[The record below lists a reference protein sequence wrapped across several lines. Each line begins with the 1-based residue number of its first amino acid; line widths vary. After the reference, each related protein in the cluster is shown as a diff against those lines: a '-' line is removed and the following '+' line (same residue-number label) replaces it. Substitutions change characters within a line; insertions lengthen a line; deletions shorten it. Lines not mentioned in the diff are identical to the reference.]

1 MLKCQI
7 PREFEQRDCEAFALS
22 SVRCRTEYA
31 ARIAG
36 SGAIKSGAKMALGPF
51 TFAELVQVAGVGL
64 RDAQLYLK
72 SGLLQ
77 PPRRQRG
84 RSADVAFHDEHVK
97 RLRFIKNARG
107 CGFTLEDI
115 AQLVNPRALT
125 TCADV
130 YRLAL
135 RRLEA
140 VTRADA
146 SDISRIVA
154 LDSLLTSCL
163 ATGSRGDCKILAT
176 LGGVDSQWLSPVEMA
191 DLPV

>member
-1 MLKCQI
+1 
-7 PREFEQRDCEAFALS
+7 
-22 SVRCRTEYA
+22 VRCRTEYA
-31 ARIAG
+31 ALIAG

-64 RDAQLYLK
+64 QDAQLYLK

-84 RSADVAFHDEHVK
+84 RSADVGFHDEHVK

-154 LDSLLTSCL
+154 LDALLTSCR

-176 LGGVDSQWLSPVEMA
+176 LSGVDSQRLSPVGMVGV
-191 DLPV
+191 PV

>member
-1 MLKCQI
+1 
-7 PREFEQRDCEAFALS
+7 
-22 SVRCRTEYA
+22 
-31 ARIAG
+31 
-36 SGAIKSGAKMALGPF
+36 MALGPF
-51 TFAELVQVAGVGL
+51 TFAELVQFAGVRL
-64 RDAQLYLK
+64 RDAQLYLE

-77 PPRRQRG
+77 PPRRRRG
-84 RSADVAFHDEHVK
+84 RSADVAFHEEHVK

-115 AQLVNPRALT
+115 AQLIDPRALT

-130 YRLAL
+130 YRLTL

-154 LDSLLTSCL
+154 LDALMTSCR

-176 LGGVDSQWLSPVEMA
+176 LGGVDSLELSPAGMA
-191 DLPV
+191 GLPA

>member
-1 MLKCQI
+1 
-7 PREFEQRDCEAFALS
+7 
-22 SVRCRTEYA
+22 
-31 ARIAG
+31 
-36 SGAIKSGAKMALGPF
+36 MALGPF
-51 TFAELVQVAGVGL
+51 TFAELVQFAGVRL

-77 PPRRQRG
+77 PPRRRRG
-84 RSADVAFHDEHVK
+84 RSADVAFHEEHVK

-115 AQLVNPRALT
+115 AQLIDPRALT

-130 YRLAL
+130 YRLTL
-135 RRLEA
+135 RRLQA

-154 LDSLLTSCL
+154 LDALMTSCRT
-163 ATGSRGDCKILAT
+163 TGSRRDCKILAT
-176 LGGVDSQWLSPVEMA
+176 LGGVDGLELSPAGMA
-191 DLPV
+191 GLPA